1 MRSAG
6 RPPCVA
12 WTSEDVGTG
21 IENKSVTE
29 SILAPMQTD
38 RKKIVSGAAD
48 EDHINAVA
56 AVLRSVM

>member
-1 MRSAG
+1 MRRMPAATI
-6 RPPCVA
+6 R
-12 WTSEDVGTG
+12 G

-56 AVLRSVM
+56 AVLRSLM